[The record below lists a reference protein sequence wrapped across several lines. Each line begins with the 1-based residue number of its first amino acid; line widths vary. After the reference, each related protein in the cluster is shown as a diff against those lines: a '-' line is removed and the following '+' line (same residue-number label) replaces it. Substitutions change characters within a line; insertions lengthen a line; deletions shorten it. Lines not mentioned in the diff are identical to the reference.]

1 MTVKDFIN
9 GKVTYDKDGQYF
21 WVNTPEDGLQM
32 LGEMRGY
39 GCIMNMFKDEKG
51 EIDDDA
57 ANNYQDKVGEWIA
70 EAINEKMEREQNKS

>member
-1 MTVKDFIN
+1 
-9 GKVTYDKDGQYF
+9 
-21 WVNTPEDGLQM
+21 M